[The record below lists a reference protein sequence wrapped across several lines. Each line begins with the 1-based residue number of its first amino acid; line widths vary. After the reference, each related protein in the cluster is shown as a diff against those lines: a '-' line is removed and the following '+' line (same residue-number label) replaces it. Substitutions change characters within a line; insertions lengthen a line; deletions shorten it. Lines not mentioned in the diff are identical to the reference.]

1 MTQRTQLA
9 RLTQPDS
16 PQAPPPPSSSSPAQ
30 RSAAAARLSRRQKA
44 AIIVRFLLEEG
55 AEVPL
60 GDLPDPLQASLT
72 TQMGAM
78 RYVDRATLADVV
90 AEFAT
95 ELEALG
101 LTFPR
106 GVAGALSA
114 LDGRISAQTAARL
127 RKEAGVRQFGDP
139 WEQVRAA
146 EADALLGIL
155 MRESTEVAAVM
166 LSKLATERAA
176 ELLGRLP
183 GDQARRITHAV
194 SRTGAVSPAA
204 VDRIGLA
211 LAGELHDVPETA
223 FDSGPV
229 ERVGAILNSTAA
241 ATRDA
246 VLNGLDETDGDF
258 ARLVRKAIFTFVHV
272 PERLAPLDV
281 PRVIREVDQP
291 VLVTALAGATSAG
304 LGDAAE
310 FILANMSRR
319 MSEALREEIG
329 ERGAVGLTDG
339 EAAMSQIVNAIRRL
353 EAAGEIT
360 LATAPDPDDTGTTG
374 ETAPSDPPG

>member
-16 PQAPPPPSSSSPAQ
+16 SQASPSSSPAP

-44 AIIVRFLLEEG
+44 AIIVRFLLKEG

-183 GDQARRITHAV
+183 GDQARRITYAV

-310 FILANMSRR
+310 FILANISRR

>member
-139 WEQVRAA
+139 WEQVRGA

-183 GDQARRITHAV
+183 GDQARRITYAV

-339 EAAMSQIVNAIRRL
+339 EAAMSQVVNAIRRL

>member
-44 AIIVRFLLEEG
+44 AIIVRFLLKEG

-139 WEQVRAA
+139 WEQVRGA

-166 LSKLATERAA
+166 FSKLATERAA

-183 GDQARRITHAV
+183 GDQARRITYAV

-211 LAGELHDVPETA
+211 LAAQLHDVPETA
-223 FDSGPV
+223 FDDGPV
-229 ERVGAILNSTAA
+229 ERVGAILHFSAS
-241 ATRDA
+241 ATRDN
-246 VLNGLDETDGDF
+246 LLTGLDETDQDF
-258 ARLVRKAIFTFVHV
+258 ARLVRKAIFTFVHIPDRV
-272 PERLAPLDV
+272 APMDI
-281 PRVIREVDQP
+281 PRITREVDQKL
-291 VLVTALAGATSAG
+291 LVTALSGALT
-304 LGDAAE
+304 GDLAADLSPVAD
-310 FILANMSRR
+310 FILDNMSKR
-319 MSEALREEIG
+319 MADALRDEIEELG
-329 ERGAVGLTDG
+329 TVKPRDA
-339 EAAMSQIVNAIRRL
+339 EAAMTQVINAIRRL
-353 EAAGEIT
+353 EAAGELT
-360 LATAPDPDDTGTTG
+360 LIK
-374 ETAPSDPPG
+374 PSDTAEDTTP

>member
-139 WEQVRAA
+139 WEQVRGA